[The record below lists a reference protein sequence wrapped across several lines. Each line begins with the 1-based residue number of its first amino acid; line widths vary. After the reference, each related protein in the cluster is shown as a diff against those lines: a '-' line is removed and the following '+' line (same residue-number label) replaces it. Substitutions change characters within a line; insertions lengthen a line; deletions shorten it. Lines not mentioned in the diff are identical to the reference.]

1 MSARTGTPRPA
12 PTRRSPPERSWTPAQ
27 VAVMVASVVTALG
40 SGCAPA
46 LDWRE
51 ARIDGSGLLA
61 LFPCRPVAQTRQVAL
76 AGRQVSM
83 QLHGCETGGR
93 TFAVVLADMGE
104 PAAVAPALQ
113 ALRQASQDKTG
124 GAALTARAV
133 DWPAPPGATPQ
144 VAAGRWR
151 LALPPDGKASRL
163 DTALF
168 ARGTWVVQATVIG
181 PQGNDEV
188 DAPFF
193 EGLRFAP

>member
-1 MSARTGTPRPA
+1 LVVVG
-12 PTRRSPPERSWTPAQ
+12 
-27 VAVMVASVVTALG
+27 VSVVTSLG

-51 ARIDGSGLLA
+51 ARIDGPGLLA

-76 AGRQVSM
+76 AGQRVSM
-83 QLHGCETGGR
+83 QLHGCETSGR

-124 GAALTARAV
+124 GAALTAV

-144 VAAGRWR
+144 VDAGRWR

-181 PQGNDEV
+181 PPDDDELN
-188 DAPFF
+188 APFF